1 VSTRE
6 SAGLAGRALPV
17 AVLTGALA
25 FVYLRLFRAYGL
37 NVEDEGTLLYQIVR
51 TARGELPYVDF
62 STGYTPGFFALNA
75 WLWGVAGDL
84 VTYRGILAT
93 MHAATAAGLAYLVAR
108 LARPSL
114 ALVLPWLYLSFI
126 PVFPGQFCAFNV
138 PYPAWFATLGWLATA
153 LCMLAFLERGGRGW
167 LVCAG
172 GAVAVTLAMKPN
184 AGVFAAAAAVSVLLL
199 IRHPQRSSG
208 MGSAVLWML
217 LWSGIV
223 GGVWMVFGFTRVP
236 IELVVFL
243 MPVLAAMMALVT
255 ISRVRRDALLGDV
268 ASVLVPCAALSLPWM
283 LFFLFRL
290 GVDGFMREV
299 LLVGS
304 NAAALYYI
312 SYPGFEMWAVAITV
326 VTVSF
331 AVGGW
336 FAAQQRLRPQPMLGL
351 IAASLCLV
359 AVAVPWLGLLP
370 EGLVWSIVS
379 QLQTTGFALTL
390 AVHVAGVV
398 WIWFRGRR
406 PQNAAPAAVLLF
418 GLFMHLQL
426 YPRTD
431 FMHLLMAAPLSL
443 VFAGYLLE
451 RVYDS
456 WERGCAAAGAPRLGR
471 VVSTATTMLLIG
483 TVVLVALP
491 ARWAIS
497 SSERAVLPFPA
508 FPTGLE
514 EAAAGDLRSLGAVAA
529 DLTRLV
535 PPGGASVSFPA
546 AAAVLLLSDTV
557 NPLPH
562 DYFYPGRPDHRE
574 EAEMLDRLVADPP
587 VALVAMNSGLTYFE
601 AAPAYYFLL
610 RRFVQDH
617 YALAARHGRF
627 DLLVRHG
634 VPWRLPGGSTDVSP
648 HAELAALGARA
659 PVSLADSAPA
669 LVHAATS
676 TDATLRRA
684 AVTMMLDAL
693 LGDADPGL
701 EHYVRPDD
709 LDRRQR
715 ILLLRTMRDLRD
727 HRAASYLLAESAADD
742 PRVVREAL
750 GAMYVARA
758 QMIARR
764 HLWSGPPDAIVLPD
778 REALRAAVRGILAD
792 GDAPP
797 RAVAFA
803 AELALELHDAG
814 SVPALRDRWR
824 AATRLAAAVQS
835 DRVVPPTGP
844 ETVASVAAA
853 LTELAPMGI
862 ACQLVSLLGRPQS
875 AILEVVPTLLVR
887 LAESEGALGAE
898 ARRCVRRAL
907 AAPGATRTEAIWI
920 ASAIGDA
927 ELRAG
932 ITAALG
938 ATDIPTRRAAA
949 WTLGETDHSPGTRRI
964 LERMAV
970 EDPDPI
976 ARRLAR
982 EAVTKRQSE

>member
-1 VSTRE
+1 MGTRE

-17 AVLTGALA
+17 AVLTGVLA

-37 NVEDEGTLLYQIVR
+37 NVEDEGTLLYQVVR

-62 STGYTPGFFALNA
+62 ATGYTPGFFALNA
-75 WLWGVAGDL
+75 WLWRVAGDL
-84 VTYRGILAT
+84 GTYRAILTAV
-93 MHAATAAGLAYLVAR
+93 HAATAAGLAFLVAR

-138 PYPAWFATLGWLATA
+138 PYPAWFASLGWLATA
-153 LCMLAFLERGGRGW
+153 LCMLAFLQRRDRRW

-172 GAVAVTLAMKPN
+172 IAAALTLAMKPN
-184 AGVFAAAAAVSVLLL
+184 AGVFAIAAAVSVLLL
-199 IRHPQRSSG
+199 IRDPDRSG
-208 MGSAVLWML
+208 GVGSAVLWMV
-217 LWSGIV
+217 LWLGIL
-223 GGVWMVFGFTRVP
+223 GGVWGVFGFTRVP

-243 MPVLAAMMALVT
+243 LPVLAAMMALVT
-255 ISRVRRDALLGDV
+255 MSRVRRGDLLGDV
-268 ASVLVPCAALSLPWM
+268 ARVLVPCGVLSLPWM
-283 LFFLFRL
+283 VFFLARL

-299 LLVGS
+299 LLLGS

-312 SYPGFEMWAVAITV
+312 SYPGFEMWAMALTV

-336 FAAQQRLRPQPMLGL
+336 FVAQRRLRPQPVLGL
-351 IAASLCLV
+351 IAVSLGLV
-359 AVAVPWLGLLP
+359 AITVPWLGLLP
-370 EGLVWSIVS
+370 EGIVWSIVS
-379 QLQTTGFALTL
+379 QLQATGFALTL
-390 AVHVAGVV
+390 AAHVAGVV
-398 WIWFRGRR
+398 WLWFRGRR

-456 WERGCAAAGAPRLGR
+456 WERGCAEAGAPRLGR
-471 VVSTATTMLLIG
+471 LVSATTTLALVG
-483 TVVLVALP
+483 TVALVATP

-497 SSERAVLPFPA
+497 SSEHFVLPFAA

-514 EAAAGDLRSLGAVAA
+514 EAGAA
-529 DLTRLV
+529 DLRGLGAAATDLARLV
-535 PPGGASVSFPA
+535 PPGGASVGFPA
-546 AAAVLLLSDTV
+546 AAAVLLLSDTI

-587 VALVAMNSGLTYFE
+587 LALVAMNSGFTYFE

-610 RRFVQDH
+610 RRFVRDH
-617 YALAARHGRF
+617 YALAARHGRY
-627 DLLVRHG
+627 DVLARHG
-634 VPWRLPGGSTDVSP
+634 VLPAGPDAASP
-648 HAELAALGARA
+648 YAELPALGVRV
-659 PVSLADSAPA
+659 PGPLAESAEA
-669 LVHAATS
+669 LVPAATS
-676 TDATLRRA
+676 RDATLRRA
-684 AVTMMLDAL
+684 AVTMMLDT
-693 LGDADPGL
+693 LGGDTDPGL

-715 ILLLRTMRDLRD
+715 ILLLRAMRDLRD
-727 HRAASYLLAESAADD
+727 YRAASYLFAESAADD

-750 GAMYVARA
+750 GAMHVTRA

-764 HLWSGPPDAIVLPD
+764 HLWSGPSDAIVLPD
-778 REALRAAVRGILAD
+778 REGLRAGVRLVLAD
-792 GDAPP
+792 ADAAP

-803 AELALELHDAG
+803 AELALELRDAG

-824 AATRLAAAVQS
+824 AATQLAAAVQS
-835 DRVVPPTGP
+835 DRVEPPTGP

-862 ACQLVSLLGRPQS
+862 ACELVPLLARPQS
-875 AILEVVPTLLVR
+875 AILEVVPTLLVH
-887 LAESEGALGAE
+887 LAESEGALGLE
-898 ARRCVRRAL
+898 ARECVRRAL
-907 AAPGATRTEAIWI
+907 AVPGPTRAEVIWVAAAFGGADFRAEI
-920 ASAIGDA
+920 TSALA
-927 ELRAG
+927 
-932 ITAALG
+932 

-949 WTLGETDHSPGTRRI
+949 WALGDAEHLPETRR
-964 LERMAV
+964 LLKRMAT

-976 ARRLAR
+976 ARRLAS
-982 EAVTKRQSE
+982 EAARKHYLE